1 MSMTPVTASRIA
13 AFKTVPNGSAEAI
26 REITAFMRG
35 LSIEATR
42 PSADD
47 LAALTRVMPAR
58 GRVYLSSVPGRSPG
72 DLIEPAARLRAA
84 GFEPVPH
91 LAARLFDSIG
101 MLDDV
106 VARLVA
112 QAGVRRVLVI
122 AGDHDRPAG
131 PFASSLEVIECGLL
145 QRCGVIEIG
154 VAGYPEG
161 HPRLPELALDQALAA
176 KVEAAEQ
183 TGLAV
188 HIVTQFA
195 FDAGAILRWVSRLR
209 DLGIEHPIR
218 LGMAGPTSLSAL
230 LRYAQRCGVRTSARG
245 LARQGGLIKH
255 LIGTSAPDGL
265 IRPLAKACAAGKLGQ
280 VTPHFYSFGGAA
292 ATARWTAAVAAGRIV
307 LGRAD
312 GFSVEPP

>member
-1 MSMTPVTASRIA
+1 MTPVAASRISTV
-13 AFKTVPNGSAEAI
+13 KTVPNRSGETI

-35 LSIEATR
+35 LSIETTR
-42 PSADD
+42 TSADD
-47 LAALTRVMPAR
+47 LAALKGAMPAR
-58 GRVYLSSVPGRSPG
+58 TCVYLTSVPGRPPG
-72 DLIEPAARLRAA
+72 DLIEPATRLRAA
-84 GFEPVPH
+84 GFEPIPH
-91 LAARLFDSIG
+91 LAARHFGSIG

-106 VARLVA
+106 VSRLVA
-112 QAGVRRVLVI
+112 QAGVRRALVI
-122 AGDHDRPAG
+122 AGDRDLSAG
-131 PFASSLEVIECGLL
+131 PFTNSVELIECGLL
-145 QRCGVIEIG
+145 QRCGIVEIG

-195 FDAGAILRWVSRLR
+195 FDPNAILRWVSRLR
-209 DLGIEHPIR
+209 DLGFEHPIR
-218 LGMAGPTSLSAL
+218 LGMAGPVSLSDL
-230 LRYAQRCGVRTSARG
+230 LRYAQRCGVRASARG

-265 IRPLAKACAAGKLGQ
+265 IRVLAEACATGKLGQ
-280 VTPHFYSFGGAA
+280 VAPHFYSFGGAA

-307 LGRAD
+307 LGRVD
-312 GFSVEPP
+312 GFAVEPP